1 MSFEFFVRFGATT
14 SELKFKYLVNDFI
27 RLCKIF
33 FIFRKKQDLDFFIQ
47 GKICQIKQKFLR
59 VEGYIIQYMYLYFY
73 TDLIS

>member
-1 MSFEFFVRFGATT
+1 MILLDCA
-14 SELKFKYLVNDFI
+14 KF
-27 RLCKIF
+27 F